1 MKPGLDFSLQNKT
14 LASLLFESK
23 LLLSIM
29 QQKKKGMK
37 NGLMKRLFRENV

>member
-29 QQKKKGMK
+29 QKKKGMK
-37 NGLMKRLFRENV
+37 NGLMKRLFRKNV